1 MSENENAATLTTT
14 GPVSLRRVMSQLAT
28 GVVVLSVGGE
38 HANAMT
44 ANAFTSLSLD
54 PPMVLC
60 CVGRNSSMHASIEA
74 AGGFGVS
81 ILSAG
86 QQQTARR
93 FADRTRPR
101 GQGLLGGLMWRPGP
115 HTGAPLLAGSL
126 AWVECGL
133 EYSYEGGDHTIFVG
147 RVRYAECGPDED
159 SLLFFRGGYGRAS

>member
-1 MSENENAATLTTT
+1 LSEKENAATLTTIE
-14 GPVSLRRVMSQLAT
+14 PVSLRRVMSQLAT

-60 CVGRNSSMHASIEA
+60 CVARHSSMHRSIQA

-86 QQQTARR
+86 QQETARR
-93 FADRTRPR
+93 FASRTRPR
-101 GQGLLGGLMWRPGP
+101 GAGLLGGVLWRPGP
-115 HTGAPLLAGSL
+115 HTGAPLLADSL
-126 AWVECGL
+126 AWVECSL
-133 EYSYEGGDHTIFVG
+133 EYSHEGGDHTIFVG
-147 RVRYAECGPDED
+147 QVRYAECGPDED
-159 SLLFFRGGYGRAS
+159 SLLFFRGAYGRVS